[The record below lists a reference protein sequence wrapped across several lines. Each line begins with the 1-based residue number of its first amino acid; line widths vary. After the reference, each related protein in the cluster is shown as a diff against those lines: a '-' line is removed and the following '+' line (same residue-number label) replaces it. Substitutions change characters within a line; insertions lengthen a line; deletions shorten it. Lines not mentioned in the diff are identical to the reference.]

1 MKHAST
7 TVNRLTH
14 SANFITEPLYRSDDG
29 HIEWFHDEQRTHTA
43 RFERSES
50 ECCLCRLGSREV
62 GRSVVAGFG
71 SAGPA
76 RGRLNNLARAALIL
90 VSTVALASCASAGAA
105 SKTTKKAPVKRA
117 TTRKKVVTKPVTTKP
132 PVTTAKPATTT
143 APGITSAPKLS
154 VEAKSV
160 LDGYEAYL
168 VAVVEAARN
177 PETAQQTLPK
187 GVTGDALARQIEIA
201 RYNISEGY
209 FWDGTRADILS
220 KPRVQSIGDAR
231 AEVRDCRSM
240 GGVLRKRADNQVVPS
255 TTDPDIDDLVVDL
268 VKIDGR
274 WIVSRTDRINQVE
287 GKSKCVPASSP

>member
-14 SANFITEPLYRSDDG
+14 SAYFIPEPLYRSDDG

-71 SAGPA
+71 LAGPA

-90 VSTVALASCASAGAA
+90 VTTAALASCASAGAA
-105 SKTTKKAPVKRA
+105 SKSTKKTPVKRA
-117 TTRKKVVTKPVTTKP
+117 TTRKKVIKKPVATKP

-143 APGITSAPKLS
+143 ATAAPKLS
-154 VEAKSV
+154 VEAKAV

-168 VAVVEAARN
+168 VAYVAGSRE
-177 PETAQQTLPK
+177 PERAEELYAK
-187 GVTGDALARQIEIA
+187 GMTGDALARLIEIA
-201 RYNISEGY
+201 RFDVANGQY
-209 FWDGTRADILS
+209 WDGTRADI
-220 KPRVQSIGDAR
+220 KGNPRVQTIGDTR
-231 AEVRDCRSM
+231 AALRDCRSVA
-240 GGVLRKRADNQVVPS
+240 GVLRKRANNEPVAG
-255 TTDPDIDDLVVDL
+255 TTGVDVDDLLVDL
-268 VKIDGR
+268 VKVDGR
-274 WIVSRTDRINQVE
+274 WVVTRTDRSNAEE
-287 GKSKCVPASSP
+287 GKATCAGASSS